1 MQCLMRSRQ
10 SESKWLKELNLRR
23 SYDITNP
30 TGMFMYMDDA
40 VTWLMNARRQLPV
53 YTRSAGNP
61 YSYWLL
67 TFTLEFKYQDVYL

>member
-1 MQCLMRSRQ
+1 MRSRQ

-40 VTWLMNARRQLPV
+40 VTWLMNARR
-53 YTRSAGNP
+53 
-61 YSYWLL
+61 
-67 TFTLEFKYQDVYL
+67 